1 MFQELIRR
9 LKKRKKVNKNHEQDV
24 VLCPRCYFVA
34 PGYISVA
41 EYTRMHIKYNKQFV
55 DECLNNLALAQPK
68 TWANCSV
75 CPALYYPLC

>member
-1 MFQELIRR
+1 MFQALIRR
-9 LKKRKKVNKNHEQDV
+9 FKKEKGEQNREQDV

-41 EYTRMHIKYNKQFV
+41 EYTRMHIKFNEQFV
-55 DECLNNLALAQPK
+55 DKCLNNLALEQPK

-75 CPALYYPLC
+75 CPALYYPLY